1 VAKIKF
7 GWRDLLRISLWAIS
21 AAAAMAIAVYSGS
34 TSTGHDRLQQ
44 AFAEFHET
52 IIPSGVKQARPLDA
66 REGRRLA
73 ETVQVLVADRE
84 RLVARIATLEQSLDS
99 VTGTIAKVEKS
110 IQVPAPPPEFK
121 APPPEIKAPPV
132 QLPEEVTSSV
142 SPPASEALPPPAHS
156 PNAAKTEFGIDLGN
170 ARSVEAL
177 RTAWTLALRRHAV
190 LLQGLRPLVQ
200 TRERPRAAGTEF
212 RLIAGPIANAAAAAR
227 ICATLTASGAV
238 CAPAVF
244 DGQRLAVR

>member
-1 VAKIKF
+1 LAKIKF

-21 AAAAMAIAVYSGS
+21 AAAAMAVAVYSGS

-44 AFAEFHET
+44 AFAEAHET
-52 IIPSGVKQARPLDA
+52 LMPSGVKQARPLDA
-66 REGRRLA
+66 REGRRLV

-84 RLVARIATLEQSLDS
+84 RLVARIATLEQSLDT
-99 VTGTIAKVEKS
+99 VTGTVAKVEKS
-110 IQVPAPPPEFK
+110 IQAPAPPPQ
-121 APPPEIKAPPV
+121 ITAPPV
-132 QLPEEVTSSV
+132 QPPEQITSSV
-142 SPPASEALPPPAHS
+142 SPPASEPLAAPAHI
-156 PNAAKTEFGIDLGN
+156 PNATKTEFGIDLGS
-170 ARSVEAL
+170 ASTVEAL

-200 TRERPRAAGTEF
+200 TRERPRAAGAEF